1 MRKEER
7 QRAYRINCRPAY
19 SAGWQGINFE
29 LKCNVMGR
37 VGSGRS
43 RVRVRGNQEAVRGRN
58 GTQGC
63 AFPSMTQNRVMCA
76 QGGGRGVEPLCQGD
90 SDYTR
95 ISHPPAFMAHC
106 QRHQTTLLCQLRKQS
121 HLLRLAYVSLL
132 SPTVV
137 LSC

>member
-37 VGSGRS
+37 VGTGRG
-43 RVRVRGNQEAVRGRN
+43 RVRVRGNQEAVRGRI
-58 GTQGC
+58 GTQGR

-76 QGGGRGVEPLCQGD
+76 QGSGRGVEPLCQGD
-90 SDYTR
+90 SASESHIR
-95 ISHPPAFMAHC
+95 PISWLTARGTKPPFCVNCVNNHTCSAW
-106 QRHQTTLLCQLRKQS
+106 
-121 HLLRLAYVSLL
+121 
-132 SPTVV
+132 PTYHY
-137 LSC
+137 CRRRWF

>member
-37 VGSGRS
+37 VGTARN
-43 RVRVRGNQEAVRGRN
+43 RVRVRGNQEAVRGKI
-58 GTQGC
+58 GTQGR

-76 QGGGRGVEPLCQGD
+76 QGSGRGWNRCVRGTLHQNLTSARFHGSLPEAPN
-90 SDYTR
+90 
-95 ISHPPAFMAHC
+95 HPF
-106 QRHQTTLLCQLRKQS
+106 
-121 HLLRLAYVSLL
+121 VS
-132 SPTVV
+132 TA
-137 LSC
+137 

>member
-37 VGSGRS
+37 VGTGWS
-43 RVRVRGNQEAVRGRN
+43 RVRVRGNQEAVRGRI
-58 GTQGC
+58 GTQGR
-63 AFPSMTQNRVMCA
+63 AFPSMTQNRVMFA
-76 QGGGRGVEPLCQGD
+76 QGSWRGGGTVVSGGLC
-90 SDYTR
+90 SR

-121 HLLRLAYVSLL
+121 HLLSLAYVSLL